1 MTTLP
6 TMSEAGEETSVHPY
20 FTTSGETSHINRQV
34 WVTPQSTPTPEPL
47 SISAYSTTLEMSN
60 SEEASAHFGPIPQ
73 LAPSFQSPQEN
84 PSSTATSLTR
94 ASLSEDS
101 YTYPTSTCQSA
112 VTHTSISN
120 PSLVHTSTVQYPNPY
135 MLHTYQQSYIQTGTA
150 NKENRDDSTERDQG
164 SYNSIQQPTMYNLD
178 RALEPTF
185 RIPSEHILCLP
196 SCEHEPELL
205 EVTSST
211 YMSKEQHQQLELSQ
225 QSSDQGISNT
235 IGLPHTLTNTSQ
247 QVHVPPAPPRLY
259 SNQAMAYTE
268 PLSIT
273 TLEDS
278 QPVDLS
284 TGNDTCSSTV
294 TSQSHTDIGHT
305 HDPVVTTTN
314 LLHTLDSAP
323 QPSLDSAPLDRA
335 RVEEESDQLTFQ
347 PLLTPAVDPSA
358 YAVMLEAS
366 TASETSSSGVGTV
379 PLSITEPKYS
389 GTTLGSAAVDLCSET
404 PSNSSDSLQDST
416 IPTPTDDTNNNMEV
430 DESKP
435 IDHPPPTQN
444 LQEAFLL
451 RRQDFIRRSQSRV
464 KQLKDVASQR
474 QLQKTQQAGNSHR
487 TPRQRAAI
495 HRHDQRAPSTDPA
508 KGSIP
513 YTPPF
518 QGDNPTRR
526 RAVTFSSPVS
536 RLQDTGMFSP
546 PEIHKGKCT
555 DNCILKAPPL
565 PIDNFLISK

>member
-1 MTTLP
+1 MTTLR
-6 TMSEAGEETSVHPY
+6 TMSEVGEEEASVHPF
-20 FTTSGETSHINRQV
+20 FTTHPPGETSHINRQV

-60 SEEASAHFGPIPQ
+60 SEEASANLGPIPQ
-73 LAPSFQSPQEN
+73 LAPSFQLPQKN
-84 PSSTATSLTR
+84 PSPTVTTLTQ

-101 YTYPTSTCQSA
+101 YTYPTSTSQSA

-120 PSLVHTSTVQYPNPY
+120 PSLVHTSTMQYPNPY
-135 MLHTYQQSYIQTGTA
+135 MLHSYQQSYIQTETV
-150 NKENRDDSTERDQG
+150 NKENRVDSTERDQG
-164 SYNSIQQPTMYNLD
+164 SYNSIQQRTMYNLD

-196 SCEHEPELL
+196 SCEDKPEPL
-205 EVTSST
+205 EVTSLT
-211 YMSKEQHQQLELSQ
+211 HMSNEQHQLSQ
-225 QSSDQGISNT
+225 QSSDQGVSNT
-235 IGLPHTLTNTSQ
+235 IGLPPTLTSTSQ
-247 QVHVPPAPPRLY
+247 QVHVPPAPPRLD

-284 TGNDTCSSTV
+284 TDNDTCSSAV
-294 TSQSHTDIGHT
+294 TSQSHTDVGNT

-314 LLHTLDSAP
+314 LLHPLGSSP
-323 QPSLDSAPLDRA
+323 QPSLDSSPLDRA
-335 RVEEESDQLTFQ
+335 RVEDESNQPSSQ
-347 PLLTPAVDPSA
+347 PLLTPVIDPSA
-358 YAVMLEAS
+358 CTVMLEES
-366 TASETSSSGVGTV
+366 TASETSSLGVGTV
-379 PLSITEPKYS
+379 PLSITESKYS
-389 GTTLGSAAVDLCSET
+389 ETTAGNATADLCSET

-416 IPTPTDDTNNNMEV
+416 LPTPTGETNNNIRTLEV

-435 IDHPPPTQN
+435 IDHPPTTQS

-464 KQLKDVASQR
+464 KQLKDGASQR
-474 QLQKTQQAGNSHR
+474 QKTQQSGNSHS

-495 HRHDQRAPSTDPA
+495 HRHNQRAPSTDPG

-555 DNCILKAPPL
+555 NNCILKTSPSQL
-565 PIDNFLISK
+565 INF